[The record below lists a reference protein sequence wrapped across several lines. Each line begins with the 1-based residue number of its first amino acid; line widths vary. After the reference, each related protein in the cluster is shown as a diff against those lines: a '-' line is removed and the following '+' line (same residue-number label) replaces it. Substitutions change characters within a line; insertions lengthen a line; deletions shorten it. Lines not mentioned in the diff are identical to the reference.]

1 MKAQKETE
9 NGGIFM
15 YDVIALGELL
25 VDFTG
30 LCASDRGNLCF
41 EANPGGAPC
50 NVLAMLSRL
59 GKHTA
64 FVGKVGQ
71 DLFGE
76 MLGNTLGQ
84 VGIEGKFL
92 IKDPTAHT
100 TLAFVHNT
108 PDGDRSFSFYR
119 DPGADEL
126 LTQAELPTEA
136 LQHTRIFHFGALS
149 LTREPVRT
157 ATRKALKLARQGGAL
172 VSFDPNLRPALWG
185 SLEEAKDQM
194 CWGCSVCDV
203 LKVAEEELAFLT
215 GCDDLE
221 TGVKSLQSTY
231 PGLRLIL
238 VTLGKRGSMAALGDL
253 RVTCPTYLQVPAVDA
268 TGAGDTF
275 CGCCLGYLLEHGLEK
290 LDEAQLREMLLF
302 ANAAASLVT
311 GRPGAI
317 RSMPS
322 PQEVR
327 ELMAEGRPGDV

>member
-1 MKAQKETE
+1 
-9 NGGIFM
+9 M

-25 VDFTG
+25 IDFTSG
-30 LCASDRGNLCF
+30 QVSDRGNPLF

-50 NVLAMLSRL
+50 NVLAMLSKL
-59 GKHTA
+59 GKRTA

-76 MLGNTLGQ
+76 LLEEAVNNA
-84 VGIEGKFL
+84 GIGSDFL
-92 IKDPTAHT
+92 TKDPAAHT

-126 LTQAELPTEA
+126 LTQAELPGSA
-136 LQHTRIFHFGALS
+136 LESTRIFHFGSLS

-157 ATRKALKLARQGGAL
+157 ATKKALETARQGGAL
-172 VSFDPNLRPALWG
+172 ISFDPNLRPSLWP
-185 SLEEAKDQM
+185 SLEEAKRQM

-203 LKVAEEELAFLT
+203 LKVAEEELTFLT
-215 GCDDLE
+215 DCDDLE
-221 TGVKSLQSTY
+221 AGVKKLQTTY

-238 VTLGKRGSMAALGDL
+238 VTLGKQGSMAVYGDL
-253 RVTCPTYLQVPAVDA
+253 QVACPTYLQVPAVDA

-275 CGCCLGYLLEHGLEK
+275 CGCCLSFVLDHGLED
-290 LDEAQLREMLLF
+290 LDEARLREMLLF

-311 GRPGAI
+311 GRKGAI

-322 PQEVR
+322 PEEVQA
-327 ELMAEGRPGDV
+327 LMAEGRPGDV

>member
-1 MKAQKETE
+1 VKAQKETE

-15 YDVIALGELL
+15 YDVMALGELL

-30 LCASDRGNLCF
+30 GKVSDRGNPLF

-59 GKHTA
+59 GKGTA

-76 MLGNTLGQ
+76 MLENTLSQ
-84 VGIEGKFL
+84 VGIAGDFL
-92 IKDPTAHT
+92 IKDPAAHT

-126 LTQAELPTEA
+126 LTEAELPDA
-136 LQHTRIFHFGALS
+136 LANTRIFHFGSLS

-157 ATRKALKLARQGGAL
+157 ATKMALELSRKGGAMI
-172 VSFDPNLRPALWG
+172 SFDPNLRPSLWG

-203 LKVAEEELAFLT
+203 LKVAEEELSFLT

-221 TGVKSLQSTY
+221 AGVKALQNTY
-231 PGLRLIL
+231 PDLRLIL
-238 VTLGKRGSMAALGDL
+238 VTLGKKGSMAALGNL

-275 CGCCLGYLLEHGLEK
+275 CGCCLNYVLEHGLED

-311 GRPGAI
+311 GRKGAI

-322 PQEVR
+322 PEEVQA
-327 ELMAEGRPGDV
+327 LMAEGRFGDV

>member
-1 MKAQKETE
+1 
-9 NGGIFM
+9 M

-25 VDFTG
+25 IDFTSG
-30 LCASDRGNLCF
+30 QVSDRGNPLF

-50 NVLAMLSRL
+50 NVLAMLSKL
-59 GKHTA
+59 GKRTA

-76 MLGNTLGQ
+76 MLEKTLSQ
-84 VGIEGKFL
+84 VEIDGEFL
-92 IKDPTAHT
+92 IKDPSAHT

-136 LQHTRIFHFGALS
+136 LRHTRIFHFGSLS

-157 ATRKALKLARQGGAL
+157 ATKTALELSRQGGAI
-172 VSFDPNLRPALWG
+172 VSFDPNLRPSLWG

-203 LKVAEEELAFLT
+203 LKVAEEELTFLT

-221 TGVKSLQSTY
+221 AGVKSLQNTY
-231 PGLRLIL
+231 PNLRLIL
-238 VTLGKRGSMAALGDL
+238 VTLGKKGSMAVLGDL

-275 CGCCLGYLLEHGLEK
+275 CGCCLSYLLDHDLEA
-290 LDEAQLREMLLF
+290 LNEADLLEMLLF

-311 GRPGAI
+311 GRTGAI

-327 ELMAEGRPGDV
+327 ALMAEGRSGDV